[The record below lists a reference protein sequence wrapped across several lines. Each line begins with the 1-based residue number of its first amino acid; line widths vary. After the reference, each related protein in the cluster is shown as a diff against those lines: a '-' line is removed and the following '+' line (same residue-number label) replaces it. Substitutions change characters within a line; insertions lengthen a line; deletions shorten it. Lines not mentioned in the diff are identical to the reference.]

1 MKSRYFKLYR
11 AFSLSF
17 NSPNVAFSFCSWILK
32 DCIIVPEKKRKVVVL
47 CSRPQKTKTKKTVKF
62 GIFTTY
68 GRAVTAKKRTKKR
81 DVRADFFF
89 ANLNLLLF
97 YRSRWRCRHLCLSSL
112 LSFPDAN
119 QISSLLRS
127 PSCCC
132 RGFCC
137 YNDLFIYSFFIYR
150 IIFLCWPSTSF
161 VWW

>member
-1 MKSRYFKLYR
+1 MKSRYFKLYL

-17 NSPNVAFSFCSWILK
+17 NSSNVAFSFCSWILK

-47 CSRPQKTKTKKTVKF
+47 CSHPQKKKQ
-62 GIFTTY
+62 
-68 GRAVTAKKRTKKR
+68 KKPWNLAFARRMVVQWRQRNVQKSVMYEQT
-81 DVRADFFF
+81 FFF

-119 QISSLLRS
+119 QISSLLGS

-132 RGFCC
+132 RGFCR

-161 VWW
+161 FWW